1 MKKNRVFAVIAAA
14 VITAS
19 IATTA
24 CLTASALRC
33 APKAKDVFDSGVTA
47 PQSDVFDSGVTAPQS
62 DVFDSGVTAPQSDV
76 FDSGVT
82 APDSDIICGMPNP
95 FTDCGYSYEK
105 AQKIAGFE
113 FGMKEF
119 SNYSIQAKNDMIE
132 VWVKQHD
139 DKGVTYRKCSDL
151 SYAQAYQ
158 SVIDDLEHSASNYA
172 NNPYPNAIF
181 GTKDGKV
188 HNVYFSDGE
197 FSYSIHWDEPVD
209 FRTAIDAMGPIFV
222 LN

>member
-1 MKKNRVFAVIAAA
+1 MKKNRIFAVIAAA

-24 CLTASALRC
+24 CLTASALNKQNT
-33 APKAKDVFDSGVTA
+33 ANKNDVY
-47 PQSDVFDSGVTAPQS
+47 
-62 DVFDSGVTAPQSDV
+62 DSGVTAPQSDV

-82 APDSDIICGMPNP
+82 APDSDVYDSGVTAPGSDIICNMCNP

-113 FGMKEF
+113 FVMKEF

-151 SYAQAYQ
+151 SYAQGYE
-158 SVIDDLEHSASNYA
+158 SVIDDLEYSTSNCAY
-172 NNPYPNAIF
+172 NPYPNAMF
-181 GTKDGKV
+181 GMKDSKV

-209 FRTAIDAMGPIFV
+209 FQTAIEAMGPIFV